1 MVKTVKQKLSSYKQ
15 EFFLIFILL
24 TAFLA
29 AIPLVT
35 YVYFAKDL
43 ITKERIMN
51 KNSTGLILTD
61 RTGKPFFTFYQ
72 PRQKTTVPLREIPE
86 LVRHAVIAAEDE
98 EFYSHSGFSI
108 KGMARALLL
117 DIQKQDVAYGGS
129 TITQQLVKNALLT
142 SKRSIL
148 RKYQELVLAQEIERR
163 FSKDEIL
170 EMYLNSVY
178 FGEGAIGIAE
188 AAQTYFSKKPQD
200 LTLDEAS
207 LLVGILP
214 APSEYSPLNGDFD
227 RAKQR
232 QQFVLQ
238 QMVEEGYITPQQKE
252 KLVQSEITLH
262 PQKDQYNTI
271 APHFALMVR
280 DQLISQYGEERI
292 SRSGFRVRTT
302 LDLQK
307 QQYAEKVVKEQ
318 VEKLSPNN
326 VTNGAAVVMDPKTG
340 EVLALVGSN
349 SWYNDTNGKINMA
362 ISPRQ
367 PGSSFKPIIYALGFE
382 NGVITPATVLKDI
395 PTTFPIDYRPQNY
408 DRRFRGDVTVR
419 RSLAN
424 SLNVPAVALM
434 EKIGVEHVLSTASL
448 FGITTLKDP
457 SHYGLSLV
465 LGTGEVP
472 LLQMVT
478 AYSVFANGGVRY
490 EPTTILEVHDKIG
503 ERLYVYEPKQTSVL
517 QSSSAFLISSI
528 LSDNKARSEVFGDT
542 LTLSRPAAVKTGT
555 TENYKDAWTIGY
567 TPSLVVGAWVGN
579 NDNVPMDHIA
589 GSLGAAPIWRQLMEQ
604 YLAQTP
610 IEQFTPPAG
619 IYARTVCF
627 FSGGTT
633 PSALAITEYFT
644 DGNRQSERCPTSTSA
659 PVAQQNKPEFF
670 PAVANEKPEEKKQP
684 EEKPEKKE
692 QDE

>member
-43 ITKERIMN
+43 TTKERIMN

-72 PRQKTTVPLREIPE
+72 PKHKTTVPLREIPE
-86 LVRHAVIAAEDE
+86 VVRLAAVAAEDR
-98 EFYSHSGFSI
+98 EFYSHPGFSV
-108 KGMARALLL
+108 KGMVRALIL

-142 SKRSIL
+142 SRRSVL
-148 RKYQELVLAQEIERR
+148 RKYQELVLAQELERR

-178 FGEGAIGIAE
+178 FGEGAFGIAE

-200 LTLDEAS
+200 LTLDEAT
-207 LLVGILP
+207 LLIGILP
-214 APSEYSPLNGDFD
+214 APSEYSPLNGNLDK
-227 RAKQR
+227 AEQR

-238 QMVEEGYITPQQKE
+238 QMVEEGYITNEQKE
-252 KLVQSEITLH
+252 KIVQTEIALN
-262 PQKDQYNTI
+262 PQKDQYNTV

-280 DQLISQYGEERI
+280 DELISQYGEERI

-307 QQYAEKVVKEQ
+307 QQYAEQVVKTQ
-318 VEKLSPNN
+318 VENFAANN

-362 ISPRQ
+362 TSPRQ
-367 PGSSFKPIIYALGFE
+367 PGSSFKPIVYALGFE
-382 NGVITPATVLKDI
+382 EGTITPATILKDT
-395 PTTFPIDYRPQNY
+395 PTTFPVDYRPQNY
-408 DRRFRGDVTVR
+408 DRRFRGSVTVR

-424 SLNVPAVALM
+424 SLNVPSVAVM
-434 EKIGVEHVLSTASL
+434 EKIGVERVLSTASL
-448 FGITTLKDP
+448 FGITTLKD
-457 SHYGLSLV
+457 SSQYGLSLV

-478 AYSVFANGGVRY
+478 AYSVFANNGVRY

-503 ERLYVYEPKQTSVL
+503 ERLYIYEPKQTAVL
-517 QSSSAFLISSI
+517 DPSSAFFISSI
-528 LSDNKARSEVFGDT
+528 LSDNRARADVFGDT

-555 TENYKDAWTIGY
+555 TENYRDAWTIGY

-579 NDNVPMDHIA
+579 NDNKPMDQVA
-589 GSLGAAPIWRQLMEQ
+589 GSLGAAPIWKQLMEQ
-604 YLAQTP
+604 YVAQTP
-610 IEQFTPPAG
+610 IEQFDPPAG
-619 IYARTVCF
+619 VYARTVCL

-633 PSALAITEYFT
+633 PSAIAITEYFA
-644 DGNRQSERCPTSTSA
+644 DGNRQSESCPTPTPA
-659 PVAQQNKPEFF
+659 PVTQK
-670 PAVANEKPEEKKQP
+670 NESESPPPGIEKQEERKQP
-684 EEKPEKKE
+684 DEKPEKKE
-692 QDE
+692 KED